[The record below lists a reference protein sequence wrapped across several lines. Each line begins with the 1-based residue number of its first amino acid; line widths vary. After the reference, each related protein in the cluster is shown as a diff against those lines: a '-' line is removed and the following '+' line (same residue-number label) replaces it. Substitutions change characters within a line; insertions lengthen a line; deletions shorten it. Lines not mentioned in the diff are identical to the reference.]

1 MKLYTVYQ
9 PIVDVESSRIL
20 GHEALLRGNASPEE
34 LFRRA
39 EQVNRLFQLD
49 IYAMN
54 LAIGAYRNHEKG
66 SKLFINCHPTSFPH
80 FHSFITLS
88 IMRNSHIDAS
98 QLVIEVTEHQSLEDQ
113 VKVRNQVKLL
123 KELGVRLAIDD
134 FGHGFNNFSLVE
146 VLQPEY
152 IKLDKKLLKNIVFDS
167 SARIVLSGIRMFA
180 KEINVKLIAEG
191 IETKEQLDII
201 QDFGINLGQ
210 GWYFGKPSRN
220 LEVGALANE

>member
-9 PIVDVESSRIL
+9 PIIDLESSRIL

-54 LAIGAYRNHEKG
+54 LAIEAYRNHERG
-66 SKLFINCHPTSFPH
+66 SKLFINCHPASFHH
-80 FHSFITLS
+80 FHSFLTLA
-88 IMRNSHIDAS
+88 IIRNSQIEAS
-98 QLVIEVTEHQSLEDQ
+98 QLVIEVTEHQSLENQ
-113 VKVRNQVKLL
+113 VKVRNHVKLL
-123 KELGVRLAIDD
+123 KELGVSLAIDD

-146 VLQPEY
+146 LLQPEY
-152 IKLDKKLLKNIVFDS
+152 IKLDKKLLKNIVFDR
-167 SARIVLSGIRMFA
+167 SARILLSGIRMFA
-180 KEINVKLIAEG
+180 KETNVKLIAEG

-201 QDFGINLGQ
+201 QDFGIDLGQ
-210 GWYFGKPSRN
+210 GWYLGKPSRN
-220 LEVGALANE
+220 LEVGVLANE